1 MICENNENIYEC
13 ACINRFDNKKYKAFK
28 PQMAAYNSDS
38 CWYSECQK
46 DNKTFKPMPPNE
58 IQ

>member
-1 MICENNENIYEC
+1 
-13 ACINRFDNKKYKAFK
+13 
-28 PQMAAYNSDS
+28 MAAYNSDS

-58 IQ
+58 IP